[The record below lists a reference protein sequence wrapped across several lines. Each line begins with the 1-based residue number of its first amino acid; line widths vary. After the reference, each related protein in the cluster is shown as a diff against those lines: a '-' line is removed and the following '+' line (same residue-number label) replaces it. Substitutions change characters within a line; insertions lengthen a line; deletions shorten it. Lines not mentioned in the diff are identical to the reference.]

1 MRDLVEARARG
12 LAEAVQRAGTKIGH
26 PDPATAVAVGAHV
39 VRGALL
45 QEAIHGPGLLPLD
58 DDALVDELTDL
69 FTSYLR
75 IERSQ
80 PS

>member
-1 MRDLVEARARG
+1 MRDLVEAQGPRRWPRRWSGPARRS
-12 LAEAVQRAGTKIGH
+12 VGH

-75 IERSQ
+75 IPRS
-80 PS
+80 